1 MVEYTKEQLKNYVG
15 EALAEGYDFDES
27 MPPVKLDEESESLVD
42 SFYNMCDS
50 GMNKY
55 EAFVKTFF

>member
-1 MVEYTKEQLKNYVG
+1 MVTYTKEQLKNYVG

-27 MPPVKLDEESESLVD
+27 MPPVKLDEEAESLVN
-42 SFYNMCDS
+42 SFCNMCDS
-50 GMNKY
+50 GINKY